1 MELDILEHIYILF
14 ISDLQLQI
22 LLVLL
27 VVEPSH
33 CARSSDL
40 NASAVLVEEL
50 FVRQLFKK
58 YGNESAI
65 SFEALEHLFQ
75 NLELGSMQI
84 THRLND
90 HWDKTGFEPEHS
102 DHQHKPVDNR
112 IIKTHKRN
120 HIHRRNLDVLTKV
133 TVVINLL
140 AQTNRIQISI
150 HCMSNICYYSYTVLV
165 VCFNETLVDCP
176 ILHTRADY
184 AKCKSQPFVL
194 TSLYKPGSL

>member
-1 MELDILEHIYILF
+1 M
-14 ISDLQLQI
+14 
-22 LLVLL
+22 LL

-40 NASAVLVEEL
+40 NASAVEDL

-75 NLELGSMQI
+75 NLELGSMQM

-90 HWDKTGFEPEHS
+90 HRDKTGFEPEHS
-102 DHQHKPVDNR
+102 DHQHKPVDKG
-112 IIKTHKRN
+112 IIETHRQN

-133 TVVINLL
+133 TVVLKDL
-140 AQTNRIQISI
+140 S
-150 HCMSNICYYSYTVLV
+150 S
-165 VCFNETLVDCP
+165 FP
-176 ILHTRADY
+176 
-184 AKCKSQPFVL
+184 
-194 TSLYKPGSL
+194 

>member
-1 MELDILEHIYILF
+1 MYFWVKDEKYWLFLFILAFFLSLDKKSWQLIFSFAHILLNNMELDILEHIYILF

-40 NASAVLVEEL
+40 NASAVEEL

-90 HWDKTGFEPEHS
+90 HRDKTGFEPEHS

-133 TVVINLL
+133 TVVIKY
-140 AQTNRIQISI
+140 I
-150 HCMSNICYYSYTVLV
+150 
-165 VCFNETLVDCP
+165 F
-176 ILHTRADY
+176 
-184 AKCKSQPFVL
+184 
-194 TSLYKPGSL
+194 